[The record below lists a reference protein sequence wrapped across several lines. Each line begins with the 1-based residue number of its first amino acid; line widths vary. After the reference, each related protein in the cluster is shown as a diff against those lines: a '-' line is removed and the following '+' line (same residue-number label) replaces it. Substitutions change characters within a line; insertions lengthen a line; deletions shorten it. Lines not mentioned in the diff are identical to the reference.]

1 MIPTGNNTSNIKT
14 LKVFYFATIIGAIVF
29 AGVIISV
36 AKFSP
41 LKEQVLNDYLDYVL
55 ILASVFAVIFYMIA
69 RNSFARKVSDIRN
82 SSVNTLE
89 KLNLYRTALISYMG
103 LCEAPALLAFV
114 FFLLT
119 NNYLLLLIGAI
130 MLLAMAIKFP
140 SRERLIADM
149 SLDGKEQQ
157 ELV

>member
-1 MIPTGNNTSNIKT
+1 MKY
-14 LKVFYFATIIGAIVF
+14 LKNEEAAKDAVQHVYAKAIVELQKYNVEF
-29 AGVIISV
+29 IKSW
-36 AKFSP
+36 
-41 LKEQVLNDYLDYVL
+41 L
-55 ILASVFAVIFYMIA
+55 YMIA
-69 RNSFARKVSDIRN
+69 RNSFARNVSDIRN